1 MIPNGYRTDPE
12 ELRSGIFVL
21 ISAMVPPLFVIKLDI
36 NIKFLLKNLEDIDI
50 FPTFAH
56 GNKTMVVHPGEQRLL
71 LGHQVGHFLCLQM
84 RVTTRVKILAVA
96 IP

>member
-1 MIPNGYRTDPE
+1 M
-12 ELRSGIFVL
+12 L

-50 FPTFAH
+50 FPIFAS
-56 GNKTMVVHPGEQRLL
+56 GYKTMVVHPGEQRLL
-71 LGHQVGHFLCLQM
+71 LGHQGRAFFMPGKSASNYSQ
-84 RVTTRVKILAVA
+84 KILAVA